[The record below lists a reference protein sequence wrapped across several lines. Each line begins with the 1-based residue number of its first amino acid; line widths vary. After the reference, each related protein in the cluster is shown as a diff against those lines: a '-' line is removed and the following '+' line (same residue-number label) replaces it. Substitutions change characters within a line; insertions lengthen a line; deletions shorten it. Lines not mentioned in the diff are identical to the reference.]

1 MFRAPSQRME
11 QITGQL
17 PSPIQPQPVAQPPTE
32 DYLSR
37 IRAQNQARQDRINS
51 GELVRDPNQRDQG
64 PPRYVTKEKA
74 ISLGWT
80 PPSEPTGPIQTLAG
94 PAKNL
99 STPLPGGGSFP
110 PQRNFQVPMLHPSPG
125 IVPPHLSMGRM
136 DIRPGGG
143 FNPHQQPMFPRPPMG
158 NRFGG
163 GMGGGRGGGGGM
175 QQFMHFMQTMM
186 QMFQQIQG
194 GGGMGGRQSGGYGG
208 GFQNQ
213 MRKPY
218 RDISSPYGGY

>member
-94 PAKNL
+94 PLKNL

-110 PQRNFQVPMLHPSPG
+110 PQRNFQVPMLNPSPG
-125 IVPPHLSMGRM
+125 IVP
-136 DIRPGGG
+136 
-143 FNPHQQPMFPRPPMG
+143 PHQQPMFPRPPMG

-163 GMGGGRGGGGGM
+163 GMGGGMGGGGGM
-175 QQFMHFMQTMM
+175 QQFMQFMQTMM

-194 GGGMGGRQSGGYGG
+194 GGGMGGRQGGGYGGPMRGGYGG

-218 RDISSPYGGY
+218 RDTSSPYGGY